1 MVTIDSVFWVGKENI
16 EEVLNK
22 MSTQEAQRY
31 REIWE
36 TLRIEDPDT
45 QELLDQAYQG
55 FKQHSCPEQ
64 DNNMTNSLLAFDWA
78 PFEGPKTT
86 SSLERQFS

>member
-36 TLRIEDPDT
+36 TLRIEDSDT

-55 FKQHSCPEQ
+55 F
-64 DNNMTNSLLAFDWA
+64 
-78 PFEGPKTT
+78 
-86 SSLERQFS
+86 